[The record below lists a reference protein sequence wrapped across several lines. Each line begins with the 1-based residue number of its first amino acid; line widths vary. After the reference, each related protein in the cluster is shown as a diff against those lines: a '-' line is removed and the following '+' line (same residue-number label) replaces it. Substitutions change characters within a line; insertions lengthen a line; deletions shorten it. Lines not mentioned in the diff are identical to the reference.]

1 MASAHRR
8 LMLPYNR
15 GPRPRGGSPLSE
27 EGEIALV
34 LLVSEEKRKKGGF
47 FSGTE
52 QKIKFV
58 SKFYYPFLLTPWK
71 DRSLILNPIS
81 RGSLTFRHSKLPNMD
96 SFIGDLKRSSTARE
110 LYQVFLMDNLDT
122 FRQRKEQKVS
132 LDRVIS
138 KEFGETLAKEART
151 AVSGPEQSSLI
162 LEGQVDEGNLQQ
174 EVEKFV
180 NANDKIEEDV
190 LAVEYAL
197 AQLQEGGAMH
207 IKKIKEQIKETRE
220 KYEQEIIR
228 VRPFV
233 QKRIETMRRDKD
245 NEMRTLRK
253 SSKEE
258 LTVALKEKAT
268 QQRELMKLERLE
280 AKCQREKKA
289 RKAVDKAAY
298 NFWDNRLDKVKKEI
312 SNVRKAASK
321 ATKKVDAI
329 RYESERRVLVLAEQF
344 DRRLDEELIR
354 IDDLKISSASEV
366 EEMNYEVEELK
377 KNTSQISVDMKELM
391 LRMEEEKSSI
401 TNLTSP
407 VSPESKSLL
416 CIPMYVVKYES
427 DMVPSYAIYPPIST
441 EDEQERSHRKIFG
454 KSSHGLADHLTPRFD
469 EYREFAEAF
478 QKLIP
483 SDGLLEIKI
492 NEIGV
497 RNNILNQKNLEKMIL
512 KGVDEIS
519 SRGWIDKT
527 DGSAL
532 FKSIRLISR

>member
-1 MASAHRR
+1 
-8 LMLPYNR
+8 MLPYNR
-15 GPRPRGGSPLSE
+15 GPRLSGGSPLSE
-27 EGEIALV
+27 EAEIALV
-34 LLVSEEKRKKGGF
+34 LLVSEGKRKRGGF
-47 FSGTE
+47 FSGGE

-71 DRSLILNPIS
+71 DRSLILNPVA
-81 RGSLTFRHSKLPNMD
+81 RGSLTLRHTKLPNMD
-96 SFIGDLKRSSTARE
+96 SFISDLKRSSTARE

-122 FRQRKEQKVS
+122 FRQGKQQKIS

-138 KEFGETLAKEART
+138 KEFGETLAKEARI
-151 AVSGPEQSSLI
+151 AVNGPEQNGLV
-162 LEGQVDEGNLQQ
+162 LEGQLDEGELQQ
-174 EVEKFV
+174 EVEKFIG
-180 NANDKIEEDV
+180 ANDKIDDSV
-190 LAVEYAL
+190 VAIDYAL
-197 AQLQEGGAMH
+197 AQLQEGAAMH

-233 QKRIETMRRDKD
+233 QKRIEIMRRDKD
-245 NEMRTLRK
+245 NEMRRLRK

-258 LTVALKEKAT
+258 LTLALKEKAI
-268 QQRELMKLERLE
+268 QQRELMRLERLE

-298 NFWDNRLDKVKKEI
+298 KFWDARLNKVKKEI
-312 SNVRKAASK
+312 SDLRKLSSKAA
-321 ATKKVDAI
+321 KKVDVL
-329 RYESERRVLVLAEQF
+329 RSEGERRVLVLAEQF
-344 DRRLDEELIR
+344 DRQLDEELIR
-354 IDDLKISSASEV
+354 IDDLKISSGSEV

-377 KNTSQISVDMKELM
+377 KNTSQISAAMKELIIK
-391 LRMEEEKSSI
+391 MEEEKSSMA
-401 TNLTSP
+401 NLTSP
-407 VSPESKSLL
+407 VSPESKFLL

-427 DMVPSYAIYPPIST
+427 DMVPSYAIYPPISI
-441 EDEQERSHRKIFG
+441 EDVQEQSHRKIFG

-469 EYREFAEAF
+469 EYREFAEVL

-483 SDGLLEIKI
+483 SDGLLEMKI
-492 NEIGV
+492 NEIGL

-512 KGVDEIS
+512 KGIDEIS

-532 FKSIRLISR
+532 FKSIGLISE

>member
-1 MASAHRR
+1 
-8 LMLPYNR
+8 
-15 GPRPRGGSPLSE
+15 
-27 EGEIALV
+27 
-34 LLVSEEKRKKGGF
+34 
-47 FSGTE
+47 
-52 QKIKFV
+52 
-58 SKFYYPFLLTPWK
+58 
-71 DRSLILNPIS
+71 
-81 RGSLTFRHSKLPNMD
+81 
-96 SFIGDLKRSSTARE
+96 
-110 LYQVFLMDNLDT
+110 
-122 FRQRKEQKVS
+122 
-132 LDRVIS
+132 
-138 KEFGETLAKEART
+138 
-151 AVSGPEQSSLI
+151 
-162 LEGQVDEGNLQQ
+162 
-174 EVEKFV
+174 
-180 NANDKIEEDV
+180 
-190 LAVEYAL
+190 
-197 AQLQEGGAMH
+197 
-207 IKKIKEQIKETRE
+207 
-220 KYEQEIIR
+220 
-228 VRPFV
+228 
-233 QKRIETMRRDKD
+233 MRR
-245 NEMRTLRK
+245 LRK

-258 LTVALKEKAT
+258 LTLALKEKAT

-298 NFWDNRLDKVKKEI
+298 KFWDNRLNKVKKEI

-401 TNLTSP
+401 TDLTSP

-427 DMVPSYAIYPPIST
+427 DMIPSYAIYPPIST
-441 EDEQERSHRKIFG
+441 EDGQERSHRKIFG

-532 FKSIRLISR
+532 FKSIGLISG

>member
-1 MASAHRR
+1 
-8 LMLPYNR
+8 MLPYNR

-207 IKKIKEQIKETRE
+207 IKKIKEQIKETKE

-245 NEMRTLRK
+245 NEMRRFRK

-344 DRRLDEELIR
+344 DRQLDEELIR

-377 KNTSQISVDMKELM
+377 KNTSQISLDMKELM

>member
-1 MASAHRR
+1 M
-8 LMLPYNR
+8 
-15 GPRPRGGSPLSE
+15 
-27 EGEIALV
+27 
-34 LLVSEEKRKKGGF
+34 LVSEEKRKKGGF

-71 DRSLILNPIS
+71 DRSLILNPVS

-180 NANDKIEEDV
+180 NVNDKIEEGV
-190 LAVEYAL
+190 LAIEYAL
-197 AQLQEGGAMH
+197 AQLREGGAMH

-245 NEMRTLRK
+245 NEMRRFRK

-268 QQRELMKLERLE
+268 QQRESMKLERLE

-298 NFWDNRLDKVKKEI
+298 NFWDNRLNKVKKEI

-366 EEMNYEVEELK
+366 EEMNYEVEEL
-377 KNTSQISVDMKELM
+377 
-391 LRMEEEKSSI
+391 
-401 TNLTSP
+401 
-407 VSPESKSLL
+407 
-416 CIPMYVVKYES
+416 
-427 DMVPSYAIYPPIST
+427 
-441 EDEQERSHRKIFG
+441 
-454 KSSHGLADHLTPRFD
+454 
-469 EYREFAEAF
+469 
-478 QKLIP
+478 
-483 SDGLLEIKI
+483 
-492 NEIGV
+492 
-497 RNNILNQKNLEKMIL
+497 
-512 KGVDEIS
+512 
-519 SRGWIDKT
+519 
-527 DGSAL
+527 
-532 FKSIRLISR
+532 